1 MPGNGKRVR
10 APQPRVELTSV
21 VLQDNSLPAAFRR
34 RATRAEL
41 MLAGA
46 PKVIGHDSTVDQK
59 LLPGTWTLAGENS
72 VERRT
77 GPQQAVSLSG
87 IPF

>member
-1 MPGNGKRVR
+1 MPGNGKSVR
-10 APQPRVELTSV
+10 MAQPRVELKSV
-21 VLQDNSLPAAFRR
+21 VLQDNVLPAAFRR

-59 LLPGTWTLAGENS
+59 PLPGTWTLVGETS

-77 GPQQAVSLSG
+77 GTQHTVN
-87 IPF
+87 

>member
-1 MPGNGKRVR
+1 
-10 APQPRVELTSV
+10 
-21 VLQDNSLPAAFRR
+21 
-34 RATRAEL
+34 

-87 IPF
+87 ISF